1 MQRGNPFMTDV
12 DAALYPSLLERID
25 SPADLRLLSPGEL
38 QPLAEELR
46 SFLIHTVGNS
56 GGHFAAGLGTVE
68 LTVALHYIFDTP
80 RDSLVWDVGHQCYP
94 HKILT
99 GRRDRLHS
107 IRRRGGL
114 SGFLK
119 RDESPHDAFG
129 AGHSSTS
136 ISAALGIAIAN
147 ERLGLDRKAVAIIGD
162 GGITGGLAYEALD
175 HAGSLD
181 TDLMVVLND
190 NQMSISPNVGAL
202 SDYLKRQTVDRPAL
216 GTRQR
221 GKRHALKPRELL
233 ELADRAERRAQGLV
247 IPGQWFED
255 LGFQYFGPIDGHD
268 LPALLRV
275 IRQMRQLKGPRLLHV
290 VTRKG
295 HGYTPAEADPVK
307 YHGVTPFDP
316 ELGMSAATA
325 KAAPTYTQV
334 FGEWLCQIASR
345 DSRMVA
351 ITPAMREGSGLVR
364 FSELYPERYFDV
376 GIAEQHS
383 TTLAAGLASQGMRP
397 VVAIYSTFLQRA
409 YDQLIHD
416 VALQHLPVMFAID
429 RAGLVGPDGATH
441 TGAFDLSYLRCIP
454 GMVVMTPADGSELR
468 NMLSTGFEHDGPV
481 AVRYPRASL
490 PVPLIER
497 APQILPIGKAEVRR
511 RGAGVVLLVFGTL
524 LATALKVAETLD
536 ATVVNMRFVKPLDT
550 DMVLD
555 MAREHALVVTL
566 EENVIAGGAGS
577 AVGECLTAQGSAVP
591 LLQLGLPDAYVEH
604 GTREEA
610 LKDAGLDYDGILMAI
625 RAKLGAPQAIAVTA
639 TVSRRPPGQTLCSTR
654 RGQLPYFRRTQ

>member
-1 MQRGNPFMTDV
+1 MTDV
-12 DAALYPSLLERID
+12 DAAFCPALLERID
-25 SPADLRLLSPGEL
+25 SPDDLRLLQPEDL
-38 QPLAEELR
+38 VPLAEELR
-46 SFLIHTVGNS
+46 SYLIQNVAHS

-99 GRRDRLHS
+99 GRRDRLPS

-119 RDESPHDAFG
+119 REESPHDAFG

-162 GGITGGLAYEALD
+162 GGITGGLAYEALA

-181 TDLMVVLND
+181 TDVMVVLND

-202 SDYLKRQTVDRPAL
+202 SDYLKRQTEGRPTL
-216 GTRQR
+216 GSRQR
-221 GKRHALKPRELL
+221 SKRAQLKSREML
-233 ELADRAERRAQGLV
+233 ELADRAERRARGQV

-275 IRQMRQLKGPRLLHV
+275 MRQMRQLKGPRLLHV
-290 VTRKG
+290 ITRKG
-295 HGYTPAEADPVK
+295 QGYAPAEADPVK

-316 ELGMSAATA
+316 DLGLVAAATP
-325 KAAPTYTQV
+325 AAPTYTQV
-334 FGEWLCQIASR
+334 FGDWLCQVAAR
-345 DSRMVA
+345 DSRLVA

-364 FSELYPERYFDV
+364 FSELYPDRYLDV

-383 TTLAAGLASQGMRP
+383 TTLAAGLASRGLKP

-416 VALQHLPVMFAID
+416 VALQRLPVLFAID

-454 GMVVMTPADGSELR
+454 GMVVMTPADGAELR
-468 NMLSTGFEHDGPV
+468 NMLATGYELNGPA
-481 AVRYPRASL
+481 AVRYPRTSVTAPSL
-490 PVPLIER
+490 DR
-497 APQILPIGKAEVRR
+497 APLVLPLGKGEIRR
-511 RGAGVVLLVFGTL
+511 HGSGVAILVFGTL
-524 LATALKVAETLD
+524 LATALKVAEFLD
-536 ATVVNMRFVKPLDT
+536 ATVVNMRFVKPLHEEL
-550 DMVLD
+550 VLE
-555 MAREHALVVTL
+555 MAREHSLLVTL

-577 AVGECLTAQGSAVP
+577 AVGECLNANGVAVP
-591 LLQLGLPDAYVEH
+591 LLQLGLPDEYVEQ

-610 LKDAGLDYDGILMAI
+610 LKDAGLDHDSILAAI
-625 RAKLGAPQAIAVTA
+625 RARLQVRSTTAAGAVR
-639 TVSRRPPGQTLCSTR
+639 RRPIGQALCNTR
-654 RGQLPYFRRTQ
+654 RGQLGVLRRTQ